1 MTERIYS
8 FTYNRDY
15 LPPFPALEIVLS
27 LPGRPQP
34 TVSLSALVDT
44 GADVTLLPL
53 NELTHIGAR
62 FINDA
67 RVSGLFGGRESVG
80 IYAVTIRIS
89 HQQIHAV
96 RVAGVPI
103 FTDAILGRDVLGQMI
118 ITLNGPAE
126 TLELH
131 E

>member
-1 MTERIYS
+1 VTERIYS

-15 LPPFPALEIVLS
+15 QPPFPELEVELS
-27 LPGRPQP
+27 LPGSSEP

-53 NELTHIGAR
+53 NELAHIGAR

-80 IYAVTIRIS
+80 IYAVTVRVG

-96 RVAGVPI
+96 RVAGVPAL
-103 FTDAILGRDVLGQMI
+103 TEAILGRDVLGQLVV
-118 ITLNGPAE
+118 TLNGPAE